1 MVAHLIEFATNHYI
15 LVGIFVVLLALLIAY
30 QMQGGGRSLSTGELT
45 GLVNK
50 DAGVVI
56 DIRPAKDFAAGHI
69 VGALNIPHDKLA
81 ARVAELEKHKAK
93 TIILVDAMGQ
103 TAGTHA
109 RELVKAGFTAAKLS
123 GGVSSWKADNL
134 PLNKGVAFE
143 EIKVDGKPQVRAAMA
158 QKAGRT
164 SVPQIW
170 IGSTHVGGCDD
181 LFALER
187 AGKLDALLKA

>member
-1 MVAHLIEFATNHYI
+1 MVANLIQFATNHYL

-56 DIRPAKDFAAGHI
+56 DIRPVKDFAAGHI
-69 VGALNIPHDKLA
+69 VGALNIPHDKLT
-81 ARVAELEKHKAK
+81 ARIAELEKHKAK

-103 TAGTHA
+103 HAGTHA
-109 RELVKAGFTAAKLS
+109 RELVKAGYNAAKLS

-134 PLNKGVAFE
+134 PLVK
-143 EIKVDGKPQVRAAMA
+143 
-158 QKAGRT
+158 
-164 SVPQIW
+164 
-170 IGSTHVGGCDD
+170 
-181 LFALER
+181 
-187 AGKLDALLKA
+187 

>member
-1 MVAHLIEFATNHYI
+1 MVAHLIEFATNHYL

-56 DIRPAKDFAAGHI
+56 DIRSNKDFAAGHI

-81 ARVAELEKHKAK
+81 ARVGELEKHKAK

-109 RELVKAGFTAAKLS
+109 RELMKSGFTAAKLS
-123 GGVSSWKADNL
+123 GGISSWKGDNL
-134 PLNKGVAFE
+134 PLVK
-143 EIKVDGKPQVRAAMA
+143 
-158 QKAGRT
+158 
-164 SVPQIW
+164 
-170 IGSTHVGGCDD
+170 
-181 LFALER
+181 
-187 AGKLDALLKA
+187 